1 MTVRVVNTGKK
12 PFECMW
18 DAKPVGPLNPGDV
31 TEMPEW
37 LATHAIRKSAFLDPV
52 TGQQDFYLKIA
63 SEVDPKTFRYSCP
76 MSKMGMC
83 NATSFATLRELQEHI
98 SGHEAERAK
107 KAASSRGDIKL

>member
-12 PFECMW
+12 PFEFMY
-18 DAKPVGPLNPGDV
+18 DGKMFPELRPGDV

-37 LATHAIRKSAFLDPV
+37 LASHAIRKSQFFNSD
-52 TGQQDFYLKIA
+52 TGEMDFYLKVA

-76 MSKMGMC
+76 MSRMGMC
-83 NATSFATLRELQEHI
+83 DSGSFATLKELQDHI

-107 KAASSRGDIKL
+107 KAAPRGDIKL